1 MNAPSTLGL
10 EMETRKTG
18 DVVITCV
25 VHGDTSIGALST
37 GTVQPGDQLLKIDN
51 MDVQHMRIDA
61 IKELIFR
68 SHNASGQ
75 EHEFVE
81 LMILRKSCSF
91 QFIVHVPRP
100 EPNAKTQRQNQV
112 PSSTGADFAPTQKSA
127 PLPLGP
133 RVPAAPLAPRGETTA
148 STARTMY
155 VAWMGA
161 VLEERG
167 GKVFLQKLEES
178 GAASRLLKHPSVR
191 LAPGD
196 VLQELNGQQLCSMD
210 IVKDFLKR
218 EESHM
223 LTIVVTRPAT
233 GQRITAV
240 LPRPAAAEKLSSN
253 VGPSNPYALTPLAR
267 QKGSRGGT
275 AISPSIRDS
284 VKLFEQ
290 CGQKQTSRQSSD
302 SPMPRGE
309 NRVVN
314 DDREESAPRS
324 TRVPSWPLHM
334 IHSKIPETSPRTPPP
349 LPERPTPQQPGLAS
363 SVRVAYNAELASA
376 QTPMGDM
383 SLDPIG
389 ENQDVFRLDFVDT
402 LSQAISCD
410 DDTHPSTR
418 VSESANHRAARFSGT
433 SNKRVEAPP
442 DSVSS
447 PWQQEQDAQQ
457 DAIKRDVETCY
468 SNVDIALVRDEVPR
482 AYEWLHKATVMSCQL
497 GLADHDRA
505 AATHSKIQHY
515 QELQVHYRNMYRERG
530 SARERARDHTHTQ
543 TQTQTHACHACHA
556 VFPTFFRGAR
566 KKTCAQKERARID
579 KTQPRTVPVRDA
591 SIRELFPGH
600 GIRAGDMFNDSK
612 PRSKLDASQK
622 SENLHKRLPGASN
635 RDMPCVLETRKIV
648 KDPSMQEPDVP
659 RPRSAPDMGTGSGV
673 VQHVDGKLMI
683 RQMHA
688 SSKTSVKDDA
698 QKLEQDVALLRRA
711 SLGRAAETVSLYVRA
726 EDARNAVSGRENDVS
741 HHPILWSSPQVEV
754 MTQPSVQTHHFVI
767 RDGVKGQKV
776 PADMQDEDL
785 LPIVCNRLF
794 GPATPRMPID
804 EGVRGGDAS

>member
-18 DVVITCV
+18 DVVITRV
-25 VHGDTSIGALST
+25 VRGDTSIGALST

-68 SHNASGQ
+68 SHNASDQ
-75 EHEFVE
+75 EHEVVK

-100 EPNAKTQRQNQV
+100 EPNAKPQRQNQV
-112 PSSTGADFAPTQKSA
+112 PSSRGADFAPTQKSA
-127 PLPLGP
+127 PLALGP
-133 RVPAAPLAPRGETTA
+133 RFPAAPLAPGETTA
-148 STARTMY
+148 STASTLY

-178 GAASRLLKHPSVR
+178 GAASRLLKHPAVR

-196 VLQELNGQQLCSMD
+196 VLHELNGQQICSMD

-218 EESHM
+218 ETRESHM

-240 LPRPAAAEKLSSN
+240 LPRPAVASAAEKLSSN

-267 QKGSRGGT
+267 QKERGGGT
-275 AISPSIRDS
+275 AVSPSIRDS

-290 CGQKQTSRQSSD
+290 CGQKQTCRQSRD

-314 DDREESAPRS
+314 DDREESVPRGS
-324 TRVPSWPLHM
+324 RVPSLPLHM
-334 IHSKIPETSPRTPPP
+334 IHSKTPETSPRTPPP
-349 LPERPTPQQPGLAS
+349 LPERPTPQQKGLAS
-363 SVRVAYNAELASA
+363 SVRVAYNVELASA
-376 QTPMGDM
+376 PTPMGDM

-389 ENQDVFRLDFVDT
+389 KNQDVFCLDFVDT
-402 LSQAISCD
+402 PSQAISCD

-447 PWQQEQDAQQ
+447 PWQQEPDAQV

-505 AATHSKIQHY
+505 AATHSKIQNH
-515 QELQVHYRNMYRERG
+515 QELQVHYRHMYRERG
-530 SARERARDHTHTQ
+530 SARARARDHTHTQ
-543 TQTQTHACHACHA
+543 TQTHACHAYHA

-566 KKTCAQKERARID
+566 KKR
-579 KTQPRTVPVRDA
+579 VR
-591 SIRELFPGH
+591 R
-600 GIRAGDMFNDSK
+600 
-612 PRSKLDASQK
+612 K
-622 SENLHKRLPGASN
+622 SEPG
-635 RDMPCVLETRKIV
+635 
-648 KDPSMQEPDVP
+648 
-659 RPRSAPDMGTGSGV
+659 
-673 VQHVDGKLMI
+673 
-683 RQMHA
+683 
-688 SSKTSVKDDA
+688 
-698 QKLEQDVALLRRA
+698 
-711 SLGRAAETVSLYVRA
+711 
-726 EDARNAVSGRENDVS
+726 
-741 HHPILWSSPQVEV
+741 
-754 MTQPSVQTHHFVI
+754 
-767 RDGVKGQKV
+767 
-776 PADMQDEDL
+776 
-785 LPIVCNRLF
+785 
-794 GPATPRMPID
+794 
-804 EGVRGGDAS
+804 